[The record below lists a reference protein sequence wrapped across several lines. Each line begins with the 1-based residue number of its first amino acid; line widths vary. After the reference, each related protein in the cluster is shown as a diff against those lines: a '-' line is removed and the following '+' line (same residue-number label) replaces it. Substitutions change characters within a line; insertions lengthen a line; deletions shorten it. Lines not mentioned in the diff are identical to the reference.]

1 MKVLQKSK
9 EKVKREAS
17 FGESLLIIVIFLA
30 MLMVNIVFL
39 KGDAHVPL
47 ILATALVSLYAV
59 YRLGYKWDE
68 VMDGIAGGIKDIAS
82 TLLIFGIIGMMIAAW
97 IQAGI
102 VPTLIYYGLKLMNPK
117 LFLVLTML
125 ICALVST
132 STGSSWT
139 TVGTMGIVFLGIGAA
154 FGVPMYV
161 TAGASI
167 SGAYFGD
174 KISPLSDTTNLA
186 PAVAGTSLFDH
197 IKHMLVS
204 SGIGLVVSSIIF
216 MFLGFRYGG
225 SANELGIIEEIEA
238 PSPGTFMSRPYCCWC
253 PARSYSW
260 AY

>member
-1 MKVLQKSK
+1 MKDRQKSK
-9 EKVKREAS
+9 ERARREAS
-17 FGESLLIIVIFLA
+17 FGESLLIIVVSLA

-59 YRLGYKWDE
+59 VRLGYRWDE
-68 VMDGIAGGIKDIAS
+68 IMDGIAGGIKDIAS

-117 LFLVLTML
+117 FFLVLTML

-154 FGVPMYV
+154 FGVPMHV
-161 TAGASI
+161 TAGAAI
-167 SGAYFGD
+167 SGSYFGD

-186 PAVAGTSLFDH
+186 PAVAGAALFDH
-197 IKHMLVS
+197 IKHRT
-204 SGIGLVVSSIIF
+204 GD
-216 MFLGFRYGG
+216 
-225 SANELGIIEEIEA
+225 N
-238 PSPGTFMSRPYCCWC
+238 
-253 PARSYSW
+253 
-260 AY
+260 